1 MLLELWQRAK
11 MLGDLPTARELLA
24 RLEQLAKRPR
34 PDPTRGVP
42 PGEGDR
48 DDADEMISGR

>member
-1 MLLELWQRAK
+1 MLLELWQRA
-11 MLGDLPTARELLA
+11 MMIGDLPAARDLLA
-24 RLEQLAKRPR
+24 RLEQLAMRPR

-48 DDADEMISGR
+48 DDAD